1 MSIGMYTVFPSVS
14 IKAAMKK
21 ITEGGKRC
29 LVVVDGNN
37 ILQGT
42 LSDGDL
48 RKAIV
53 SGVGIE
59 RDIRD
64 FYFSSAS
71 YLVAGEYKESHARAM
86 FEQEGFALIPI
97 INRDKQVIDV
107 LFPDGV
113 LPEYAEEKNP
123 ALVKPVVIMAGGKGT
138 RLEPFTTIL
147 PKPLIPVHDKPIV
160 EHIIE
165 RFTQVGCIEFYLT
178 LNYKGKI
185 LRSYFDELDP
195 TYNIRFVEEYQP
207 LGTAGSLRLLKGQI
221 EESFF
226 VTNCDIIVKTDYRKL
241 YSFHVEGDYS
251 ITLVAS
257 AKEYVI
263 PYGVCELTEEG
274 ELEQINEK
282 PRYELLINTG
292 LYVINPEWLHLIPKD
307 CAYHMT
313 QLIKEIKKQGGRIGV
328 FHIGEDSWV
337 DVGEWPEYQRTLSR
351 LL

>member
-14 IKAAMKK
+14 IKDAMEK

-29 LVVVDGNN
+29 LVVIDENN

-48 RKAIV
+48 RQAIV
-53 SGVGIE
+53 NGVGIE
-59 RDIRD
+59 REIRE
-64 FYFSSAS
+64 FYFSSAT
-71 YLVAGEYKESHARAM
+71 YLVAGEYKEAHAKDI
-86 FEQEGFALIPI
+86 FEKENFALIPI
-97 INRDKQVIDV
+97 INHDKQVVDV
-107 LFPDGV
+107 LFPDRF
-113 LPEYAEEKNP
+113 LPEHAEEKKP

-165 RFTQVGCIEFYLT
+165 RFTRIGCIEFYLT
-178 LNYKGKI
+178 LHYKGKI

-195 TYNIRFVEEYQP
+195 TYHIRFVEEYQP

-221 EESFF
+221 EEPFF
-226 VTNCDIIVKTDYRKL
+226 VTNCDIIVKADYGNL
-241 YSFHVEGDYS
+241 YSFHVEGNYA

-257 AKEYVI
+257 TKEYVI
-263 PYGVCELTEEG
+263 PYGACELTTAG

-282 PRYELLINTG
+282 PRFEFLINTG
-292 LYVINPEWLHLIPKD
+292 LYIINPEWLHLIPKD
-307 CAYHMT
+307 CAYDMT
-313 QLIKEIKKQGGRIGV
+313 HLIKEVKK
-328 FHIGEDSWV
+328 
-337 DVGEWPEYQRTLSR
+337 LSVVI
-351 LL
+351 